1 MFDAQPKVQ
10 LILILIAVLCVPW
23 MLLFKPIYFLIHKC
37 FHKNKVL
44 PTQEMVLVSI
54 LMFDGIEWRNDEQ
67 SYIT

>member
-44 PTQEMVLVSI
+44 PTQEMVLGSI
-54 LMFDGIEWRNDEQ
+54 LMFDGIE
-67 SYIT
+67 